1 MRKRHVRWAGVA
13 GVLLAAALV
22 ATGCGK
28 GGDSSASGGAS
39 GGKVNLTFWD
49 WDPNMDKVV
58 AIWNSSHPDIHVTLR
73 NPAGGDQL
81 VSKMITAH
89 QAKNGPDI
97 AKVEYQSLPSL
108 VSGGVV
114 RDITS
119 YTQDAV
125 KDYDAATLAS
135 TKFEGKVYGLPQD
148 FAPLM
153 LYYRTDVFKK
163 YNLAVPTT
171 WDQYAQEAATLHQ
184 KAPDV
189 YMTNFDAAD
198 PGWFTGLVQQAGA
211 AWWTT
216 SGDSWHVDINGA
228 ASKKVAEYWQNL
240 VTSGVVQ
247 KNPSFSPQWNK
258 QMNTGALA
266 TWISG
271 AWAPAQIGGIAPA
284 TKGDWAVAPLP
295 AWTAGDR
302 STGIWGGSATTVTT
316 DSKHPAQAAQFIT
329 WLNTSADALN
339 AQIQQI
345 NIYPAA
351 TSGRSLPI
359 LNNAPAFFPN
369 QPDFYNIVKQVA
381 PSAKSFPMWGPNVT
395 VTFSS
400 YTDAFSKALQSGG
413 SFDSALDTM
422 QSATTADM
430 KKLGFTLN

>member
-1 MRKRHVRWAGVA
+1 
-13 GVLLAAALV
+13 
-22 ATGCGK
+22 
-28 GGDSSASGGAS
+28 
-39 GGKVNLTFWD
+39 
-49 WDPNMDKVV
+49 
-58 AIWNSSHPDIHVTLR
+58 
-73 NPAGGDQL
+73 
-81 VSKMITAH
+81 
-89 QAKNGPDI
+89 
-97 AKVEYQSLPSL
+97 
-108 VSGGVV
+108 
-114 RDITS
+114 
-119 YTQDAV
+119 
-125 KDYDAATLAS
+125 
-135 TKFEGKVYGLPQD
+135 
-148 FAPLM
+148 
-153 LYYRTDVFKK
+153 
-163 YNLAVPTT
+163 
-171 WDQYAQEAATLHQ
+171 
-184 KAPDV
+184 
-189 YMTNFDAAD
+189 MTNFDAAD

-216 SGDSWHVDINGA
+216 SGNSWHVDINGA

-295 AWTAGDR
+295 AWTAGDP

-329 WLNTSADALN
+329 WLNTSADALG

-345 NIYPAA
+345 NVYPAA

-359 LNNAPAFFPN
+359 LDKAPAFFPN
-369 QPDFYNIVKQVA
+369 QPNFYSIVKQVA
-381 PSAKSFPMWGPNVT
+381 PSAKSFPMWGPDVT